1 MILVSD
7 APRQLVPIVTF
18 TNKDN
23 IKINRVENRMLFNGA
38 ASKIIYWLKFGF
50 NCSHSF
56 SFYSFLPFTIL
67 TDVMSA
73 FA

>member
-1 MILVSD
+1 MLGSD

-23 IKINRVENRMLFNGA
+23 RKINRVENRMLFNGA
-38 ASKIIYWLKFGF
+38 TSKIIYWLKFGF
-50 NCSHSF
+50 NCFHGF
-56 SFYSFLPFTIL
+56 NFYSFLPFTIL

>member
-1 MILVSD
+1 MLGSD
-7 APRQLVPIVTF
+7 VPRQLVPIVTF
-18 TNKDN
+18 TNKVN
-23 IKINRVENRMLFNGA
+23 RKINRVKNRMLLNGA

-56 SFYSFLPFTIL
+56 SFHSFLPFTIL
-67 TDVMSA
+67 RDVMSA